1 MSVEI
6 KVKDRTAKIEVLEQ
20 KGSLYRVKI
29 DDKEYELDVEKVE
42 DGVYSVIHE
51 GASVNMEMIEGDT
64 ANKYN
69 VNAEKEHYDVE
80 IIDAASRYR
89 SASGGDLEGGDRFI
103 SSPMP
108 GKVVKIL
115 VSEGD
120 KVEKGQ
126 TVIIISAMKMESEYK
141 SVFDGVVKKVFV
153 NEGDT
158 TESNA
163 SLIEIEPAE

>member
-1 MSVEI
+1 MSLEI

-20 KGSLYRVKI
+20 KGSVYRVKI
-29 DDKEYELDVEKVE
+29 DDREYELDVEKVE
-42 DGVYSVIHE
+42 EGVYSVIHN
-51 GASVNMEMIEGDT
+51 GASVNMEMIEGDK

-69 VNAEKEHYDVE
+69 VNAGKEHYDVE
-80 IIDAASRYR
+80 IIDAASRYKA
-89 SASGGDLEGGDRFI
+89 ASGGDLEGGDRFI
-103 SSPMP
+103 ASPMP
-108 GKVVKIL
+108 GKVVKLL

-153 NEGDT
+153 KEGDT
-158 TESNA
+158 TEANSP
-163 SLIEIEPAE
+163 LVEIEPME

>member
-1 MSVEI
+1 MSLEI
-6 KVKDRTAKIEVLEQ
+6 KVKDRKAKVEVLEQ
-20 KGSLYRVKI
+20 KGSVYRVMV
-29 DDKEYELDVEKVE
+29 DDKEYELDIEKVE
-42 DGVYSVIHE
+42 EGAYSVIHK
-51 GASVNMEMIEGDT
+51 GNSINMEMIEGDA
-64 ANKYN
+64 ANKYH
-69 VNAEKEHYDVE
+69 VNAGKENYDIE

-89 SASGGDLEGGDRFI
+89 TASGGEIEGGDNFI

-115 VSEGD
+115 VNEGD

-141 SVFDGVVKKVFV
+141 SLYDGVIKKVFV

-158 TESNA
+158 TVANA
-163 SLIEIEPAE
+163 NLIEIEPDK